1 MAVQTTFEK
10 MVCEGFQISPHLSSL
25 VMFAQVDREQNLSV
39 FPDLCRR
46 WLVVDQEGKA
56 WSGVSS

>member
-10 MVCEGFQISPHLSSL
+10 MVCERFPNIKYLSSL